1 MTRPREYTVDAVVE
15 AAMGAFWERG
25 YQGTGITDLE
35 QRTCVNRSSL
45 YHAFGSKE
53 ALFRDSLDSYIQRV
67 VDPLLAPMEDPEASV
82 ADVVGFFSGLAASF
96 RDEASPTRNGCL
108 WVNTVSEFAGRPAPV
123 DTRAAEF
130 RERLPAAFANAL
142 QGPESRG
149 AGESAVVQ
157 RRARTLGAAT
167 CGVWIR
173 ARDDPMEAAR
183 LCDDLITE
191 VRSWRRPG
199 RRRG

>member
-1 MTRPREYTVDAVVE
+1 MVSSYAPVALQLTASRSHRFSRHIEPFVAEYTARSVSEAVSEARMTRPREYTVDAVVE

-142 QGPESRG
+142 Q
-149 AGESAVVQ
+149 
-157 RRARTLGAAT
+157 
-167 CGVWIR
+167 
-173 ARDDPMEAAR
+173 
-183 LCDDLITE
+183 
-191 VRSWRRPG
+191 
-199 RRRG
+199 